1 MRGAPSRRSPQQLET
16 DGRGRRRGTPQTARG
31 AAALAQAEAV
41 RDGRQSATD
50 PDSFELEELVDGVR
64 YYGREEQV
72 TVVDGRRSLVTYRLT
87 KALVDGWW
95 QRSNV
100 LESVRYL
107 DGVPTKSS

>member
-1 MRGAPSRRSPQQLET
+1 MDAAGAEELRKRIEEQRHWE
-16 DGRGRRRGTPQTARG
+16 
-31 AAALAQAEAV
+31 QAEAV

-50 PDSFELEELVDGVR
+50 PDSCELEELVDGVR

-72 TVVDGRRSLVTYRLT
+72 TVVDGRPSLVTYRLT

-100 LESVRYL
+100 RESVRYL
-107 DGVPTKSS
+107 DEVPTKSS

>member
-1 MRGAPSRRSPQQLET
+1 MDAAGAEELRKRIEEQRHWE
-16 DGRGRRRGTPQTARG
+16 
-31 AAALAQAEAV
+31 QAEAV

-64 YYGREEQV
+64 YYGRDEQV

-95 QRSNV
+95 QTSNV
-100 LESVRYL
+100 RESVRYL
-107 DGVPTKSS
+107 EGLPTKQS

>member
-1 MRGAPSRRSPQQLET
+1 MDAAGAEELRKRLEEQRHWQLA
-16 DGRGRRRGTPQTARG
+16 DAG
-31 AAALAQAEAV
+31 

-95 QRSNV
+95 QTSNV
-100 LESVRYL
+100 RESVRYL
-107 DGVPTKSS
+107 EGLPTKQS

>member
-1 MRGAPSRRSPQQLET
+1 
-16 DGRGRRRGTPQTARG
+16 
-31 AAALAQAEAV
+31 
-41 RDGRQSATD
+41 
-50 PDSFELEELVDGVR
+50 
-64 YYGREEQV
+64 V

-100 LESVRYL
+100 RESVRYL

>member
-1 MRGAPSRRSPQQLET
+1 MDAAGAEELRKRIEEQRHWE
-16 DGRGRRRGTPQTARG
+16 
-31 AAALAQAEAV
+31 QAEAV

-64 YYGREEQV
+64 YYGRDEQV

>member
-1 MRGAPSRRSPQQLET
+1 MDAAGAEELRKRIEEQRHWE
-16 DGRGRRRGTPQTARG
+16 
-31 AAALAQAEAV
+31 QAEAV

-64 YYGREEQV
+64 YYGRDEQV

-100 LESVRYL
+100 RESVRYL

>member
-1 MRGAPSRRSPQQLET
+1 MDAAGAEELRKRIEEQRHWE
-16 DGRGRRRGTPQTARG
+16 
-31 AAALAQAEAV
+31 QAEAV

-64 YYGREEQV
+64 YYGRDEQV

-95 QRSNV
+95 QTSNV
-100 LESVRYL
+100 RESVRYL

>member
-1 MRGAPSRRSPQQLET
+1 MDAAGAEELRKRIEEQRHWE
-16 DGRGRRRGTPQTARG
+16 
-31 AAALAQAEAV
+31 QAEAV

-64 YYGREEQV
+64 YCGRDEQV

-100 LESVRYL
+100 RESVRYL

>member
-1 MRGAPSRRSPQQLET
+1 MDAAGAEELRKRIEEQRHWE
-16 DGRGRRRGTPQTARG
+16 
-31 AAALAQAEAV
+31 QAEAV

>member
-1 MRGAPSRRSPQQLET
+1 MDAAGAEELRKRIEEQRHWE
-16 DGRGRRRGTPQTARG
+16 
-31 AAALAQAEAV
+31 QAEAV
-41 RDGRQSATD
+41 SDGRQSATD

-72 TVVDGRRSLVTYRLT
+72 TVIDGRRSLVTYRLT

>member
-1 MRGAPSRRSPQQLET
+1 MDAAGAEELRKRIEEQRHWE
-16 DGRGRRRGTPQTARG
+16 
-31 AAALAQAEAV
+31 QAEAV

-64 YYGREEQV
+64 YYGRDEQV

-100 LESVRYL
+100 RESVRYL
-107 DGVPTKSS
+107 DEVPTKSS